1 MKLRRDEAD
10 VHRFDETAVE
20 LIDVQSLASLAL
32 HGPAEVAVIMPCIDT
47 AIGLKAAT
55 FLATRAGMACRIIV
69 VEDTLRQGFIKTLN
83 DTAARISARYV
94 VYVAQDAYPGRD
106 WLRSAYEI
114 MEQSGKGLLGFN
126 DGKFRGRIA
135 TFGMVRREWIES
147 LYGGP
152 VLFPGYHSHAA
163 DNELTVIARALDM
176 YIYEPDCTLIEY
188 DLDRESKPS
197 RKEDCRLFRQR
208 YVSCFDGLAPLE
220 PLVAMAREYKI
231 RSPVIASNQASD
243 GRLSI
248 TGALA
253 PVTDRSPQGRRAGVS
268 KFNA

>member
-1 MKLRRDEAD
+1 
-10 VHRFDETAVE
+10 
-20 LIDVQSLASLAL
+20 
-32 HGPAEVAVIMPCIDT
+32 MPCIDT

-55 FLATRAGMACRIIV
+55 FLATRAGMTCRIIV
-69 VEDTLRQGFIKTLN
+69 VEDTLRQGFIRTLN

-135 TFGMVRREWIES
+135 SFGMVRREWIES

-197 RKEDCRLFRQR
+197 RKEDCRLFRTALCQLFR
-208 YVSCFDGLAPLE
+208 RLNASRAARCDGSRIQNQVSSH
-220 PLVAMAREYKI
+220 YI
-231 RSPVIASNQASD
+231 RRKAA
-243 GRLSI
+243 
-248 TGALA
+248 
-253 PVTDRSPQGRRAGVS
+253 
-268 KFNA
+268 